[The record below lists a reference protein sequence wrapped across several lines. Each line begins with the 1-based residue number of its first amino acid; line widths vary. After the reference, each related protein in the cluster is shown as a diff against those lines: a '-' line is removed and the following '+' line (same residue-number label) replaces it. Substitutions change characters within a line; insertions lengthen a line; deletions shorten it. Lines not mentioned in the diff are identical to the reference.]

1 VGISSY
7 SSIEREHQKREK
19 ISSQE
24 EKTSSQTAP
33 LIYFFESQV
42 RDFDN
47 SPLEVV
53 IRIYTHGLAMRSGE
67 RERRARAESE
77 SGEQRAE
84 SESAEQRAESES
96 GERERRAGGSGRFAL
111 HRKAGTLFVLALR
124 SSLSSVGADYL

>member
-1 VGISSY
+1 LNANTKNEKKSHL
-7 SSIEREHQKREK
+7 RKKKRPRRLP
-19 ISSQE
+19 
-24 EKTSSQTAP
+24 P